1 MSFVL
6 DTNILIEIENNN
18 QDLIEKIN
26 SIKNAPNAELCLT
39 IFSFCEFY
47 IGAIKKS
54 EKNKEKILERLGQ
67 YVLLNTTQRT
77 GILFCELRYKLQ
89 KNGTLLP
96 HFDIFIA
103 TLCIENDY
111 TLITSDAHFKDIP
124 GLKRI
129 FISM

>member
-6 DTNILIEIENNN
+6 DTNILIEVENNN
-18 QDLIEKIN
+18 RDIIEKIN

-67 YVLLNTTQRT
+67 YVLLNTTQQT
-77 GILFCELRYKLQ
+77 GILFCELLYHLQ
-89 KNGTLLP
+89 KNGMLLP

-129 FISM
+129 LM